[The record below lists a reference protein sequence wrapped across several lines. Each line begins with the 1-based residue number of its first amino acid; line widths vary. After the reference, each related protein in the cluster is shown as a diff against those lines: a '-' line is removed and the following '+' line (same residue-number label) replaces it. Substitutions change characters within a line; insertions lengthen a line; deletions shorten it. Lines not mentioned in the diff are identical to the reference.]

1 MAEKK
6 KEDTMKNIVK
16 LMNVYGGVAFV
27 NGAICGDRYWKK
39 NVFPKLHLPNEEPLL
54 TREILDRGMTVALT
68 GMLNWAPPIFFYS
81 LYNNAQRVEI
91 WWRNLDPNKFNF
103 YYDRL

>member
-1 MAEKK
+1 
-6 KEDTMKNIVK
+6 MKDIVK
-16 LMNVYGGVAFV
+16 LMNAYAGVAFV

-39 NVFPKLHLPNEEPLL
+39 NVLPKLYLPEEEPLV
-54 TREILDRGMTVALT
+54 TREFLDRGITMTMT
-68 GMLNWAPPIFFYS
+68 GIMNWAPPIFLYS
-81 LYNNAQRVEI
+81 LYTNAQRVEI